1 MGNFYTDVIQK
12 DPRFRSTKRVSDPA
26 LLEPAMRAAVQA
38 VIADA
43 AAHGI
48 KLMIFETY
56 RSQERQVEL
65 FNQHASQLKKV
76 GVHHYGLACDIVKD
90 VNGEPSWKG
99 SFSFLQALAK
109 AHGLIWGGDWGTP
122 SAHHSFQDT
131 DHVQRCSVADQA
143 KLFRGEWYPDA
154 NYNPYTEAGGP
165 PKTAPAPAA
174 AAKPATPA
182 PTPAAATASAKAK
195 PAAPAKPKAAAKKKP
210 AAAKK
215 SKAAGAK

>member
-12 DPRFRSTKRVSDPA
+12 DARFRSTKRVGDPA
-26 LLEPAMRAAVQA
+26 LLEPNTRAAVEA

-122 SAHHSFQDT
+122 NVHHSFQDT

-154 NYNPYTEAGGP
+154 DYNPYTEAGGP
-165 PKTAPAPAA
+165 PKAA
-174 AAKPATPA
+174 
-182 PTPAAATASAKAK
+182 PAAATAPAKSK
-195 PAAPAKPKAAAKKKP
+195 PAAKAASKKKP

-215 SKAAGAK
+215 AAGAK

>member
-12 DPRFRSTKRVSDPA
+12 DSRFRSTKRVSDPA

-43 AAHGI
+43 EAHGI

-122 SAHHSFQDT
+122 NVHHSFQDT

-154 NYNPYTEAGGP
+154 NYNPYTEAGTP
-165 PKTAPAPAA
+165 AKAASAAATTPAAPAA
-174 AAKPATPA
+174 AAP
-182 PTPAAATASAKAK
+182 AKAK
-195 PAAPAKPKAAAKKKP
+195 PAAAPAKPKAATKKKP

-215 SKAAGAK
+215 AKAAGAP